1 MRARSVAVDFMGE
14 NVGKAK
20 RGREADCLR
29 KGASP
34 RQPLRRCGRGD
45 EQGEL
50 TFRRFGLKMS
60 MHLGG
65 GATLKLGELL
75 RQLASADHAMLGR
88 GGGEDFECVEDAV
101 GALEVNA
108 RGITS
113 ESSGEFGGA
122 CALFMRKEAAEVK
135 GRGRQTAGGE
145 GGEHGAGAG
154 KAVDGKTSSH
164 GGRDEALT
172 RIGDRRHARIGDHRH
187 AAAATHVIKHLR
199 DAVRFIVFVEADES
213 GFDAEML
220 QQHAGV
226 PCILAGNEIS
236 IP

>member
-20 RGREADCLR
+20 RGQEADCFR

-50 TFRRFGLKMS
+50 TSRRFGLKMS

-65 GATLKLGELL
+65 GTALKLGKFL
-75 RQLASADHAMLGR
+75 RQLAGTDHAMLGR
-88 GGGEDFECVEDAV
+88 RGGKDFERVENAV
-101 GALEVNA
+101 GTLEVNA
-108 RGITS
+108 GGITS
-113 ESSGEFGGA
+113 ESGGEFSGA
-122 CALFMRKEAAEVK
+122 SAFFMRKEAAEVE
-135 GRGRQTAGGE
+135 GRRRQAAGGE
-145 GGEHGAGAG
+145 GREHGAGARQ
-154 KAVDGKTSSH
+154 AINRKTSSH
-164 GGRDEALT
+164 GGRDESLAWI
-172 RIGDRRHARIGDHRH
+172 RDRRHARIGDHRH